1 MVPPSPNQHRKERLV
16 EPDSQVDAMT
26 VIDALAMEVA
36 VLTKRAVIAEQR
48 IATMLEEIANMKESK

>member
-1 MVPPSPNQHRKERLV
+1 M
-16 EPDSQVDAMT
+16 EPDSQVDAMM

-48 IATMLEEIANMKESK
+48 IATMLEEASNMKESK